1 MNRRESV
8 RKSRRYQVRLDER
21 LSSELETFATTH
33 GLGSVPAIRL
43 LLSRGLK
50 AEGSDAN
57 SPQDSPA
64 ALAGLVAAE
73 HAVLMVA
80 SVLPEGERRMHELAP
95 QAAVAAEERLAVMGT
110 RAGD

>member
-8 RKSRRYQVRLDER
+8 RKSRRYQIRLDQS
-21 LSSELETFATTH
+21 LASELEAFASSH
-33 GLGSVPAIRL
+33 GLQWVPAIRL

-50 AEGSDAN
+50 AEALDTG

-95 QAAVAAEERLAVMGT
+95 QAAAAAEERLAVV
-110 RAGD
+110 GDSHR